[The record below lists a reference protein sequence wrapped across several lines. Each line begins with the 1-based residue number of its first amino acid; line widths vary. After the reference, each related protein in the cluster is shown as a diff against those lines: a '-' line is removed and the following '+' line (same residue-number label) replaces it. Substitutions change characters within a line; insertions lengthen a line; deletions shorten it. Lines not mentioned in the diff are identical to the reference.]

1 MFELQPVNNEIEIL
15 GFNNIYY
22 FEFGKNF
29 THDPE
34 KHNFWEMV
42 YVDSGRVL
50 ATTDSNSCILNQGQ
64 MIFHE
69 PGETHCHIS
78 DSKNPNNMLVISF
91 TCNSPAM
98 VFFKRKIFT
107 ADKTAKTLL
116 KLFTDETKN
125 ALGSISNDYKDKR
138 NLDFSNS
145 KFASTQLLLCYMTEL
160 LISIIRNESGF
171 NNVLMQ
177 NDKKRSDVQNSIC
190 ELVVEYMKENV
201 YNSLSLSD
209 ICSHFMIGKSNLCN
223 IFSTNMNTSI
233 IKYYDSIKMFEAKK
247 LIRSNQYTISQ
258 ISEMLGYSCIHSFS
272 RSFKNAVGCS
282 PTAYKKRIL

>member
-171 NNVLMQ
+171 NNVSMQ